1 MKRERY
7 IEIEKGVNMCKPMFF
22 SRYRQQIIQ
31 FAIIWCCVAVWQM
44 LVVFSLLGVFLFTDY
59 LLGYMF
65 EIFCFGHI
73 LCLLTGDLGYGGGM
87 PFSDWR
93 WITGA
98 VLMLMVSIL
107 ATFPKN
113 RILRISASLLF
124 VGLLIFGSLGT
135 LADISQHC

>member
-1 MKRERY
+1 
-7 IEIEKGVNMCKPMFF
+7 
-22 SRYRQQIIQ
+22 
-31 FAIIWCCVAVWQM
+31 M

-73 LCLLTGDLGYGGGM
+73 LCLLTGDLGYGGEM

-98 VLMLMVSIL
+98 VLMLTVSIL

-135 LADISQHC
+135 LANISQHC